1 MRRIKFTFPNGM
13 QVSARLLD
21 ETEPEL
27 SQSLWDTLER
37 PVRFICH
44 NTLSSGSA
52 FGAYM
57 RPPREPVEAGYQG
70 RPVGH
75 NSVSYTKIKMGEM
88 VWTGTR
94 FLVVYGPCTE
104 PGIVGAVVVKVD
116 EADLGKYEE
125 ACNDVWYH
133 TYHYHK
139 LAVLTAERE
148 AE

>member
-1 MRRIKFTFPNGM
+1 MRKIKFTFLNGA
-13 QVSARLLD
+13 QVYGRIL
-21 ETEPEL
+21 EEVEPEL
-27 SQSLWDTLER
+27 AESLWNAVEF

-70 RPVGH
+70 RPVGR
-75 NSVSYTKIKMGEM
+75 NNISYTKIKPGEI

-104 PGIVGAVVVKVD
+104 PSVVGSVVVKID
-116 EADLGKYEE
+116 DSNFNQYLA

-139 LAVLTAERE
+139 LAILTVERE
-148 AE
+148 G

>member
-1 MRRIKFTFPNGM
+1 MRRIKFTFPNGTEIR
-13 QVSARLLD
+13 AGLLD
-21 ETEPEL
+21 EKEPEL
-27 SQSLWDTLER
+27 AQSLWDMVEE
-37 PVRFICH
+37 PMGFICH

-52 FGAYM
+52 FGAYS

-70 RPVGH
+70 RPIGR
-75 NSVSYTKIKMGEM
+75 NNVSYTKIKLGEM

-94 FLVVYGPCTE
+94 FLVVYGQCTE
-104 PGIVGAVVVKVD
+104 PGIVGSVVVKVD
-116 EADLGKYEE
+116 EADLVKYEE

-139 LAVLTAERE
+139 LAVLKVERE

>member
-1 MRRIKFTFPNGM
+1 MRKIKLTFPNGTE
-13 QVSARLLD
+13 VHARLLD

-27 SQSLWDTLER
+27 CDSLWNTLEQ
-37 PVRFICH
+37 PVCFICH

-57 RPPREPVEAGYQG
+57 RPPREPLEAGYQG
-70 RPVGH
+70 RPKGR
-75 NSVSYTKIKMGEM
+75 NSVSYTKIKLGEL
-88 VWTGTR
+88 VWTGAR
-94 FLVVYGPCTE
+94 FLVVYGQCTE

-116 EADLGKYEE
+116 DSDLPKYLD
-125 ACNDVWYH
+125 ASNDVWLH

-148 AE
+148 A

>member
-13 QVSARLLD
+13 QIGASLLD
-21 ETEPEL
+21 EKEPEL
-27 SQSLWDTLER
+27 AESLWEATEQPLR
-37 PVRFICH
+37 LICH

-52 FGAYM
+52 FGAYS

-70 RPVGH
+70 RPVGR
-75 NSVSYTKIKMGEM
+75 NNVSYTKIKMGEM

-104 PGIVGAVVVKVD
+104 PGIVGSVVVKVD
-116 EADLGKYEE
+116 DEDLAAYEE
-125 ACNDVWYH
+125 ACTDVWYH

-139 LAVLTAERE
+139 LAVLTVERE